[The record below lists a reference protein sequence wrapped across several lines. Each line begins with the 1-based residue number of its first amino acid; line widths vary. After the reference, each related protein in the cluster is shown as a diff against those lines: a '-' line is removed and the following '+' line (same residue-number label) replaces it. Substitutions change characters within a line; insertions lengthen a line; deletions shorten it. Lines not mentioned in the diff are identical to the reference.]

1 MLIVT
6 NGKIVKG
13 LEVYSMG
20 DKIDGLSAKDE
31 QKLIS
36 AGLAV
41 RADDAA
47 EDAADADE
55 QIMPIAKEPS
65 KAELQARCRELG
77 LSDRGNKAQLQARI
91 DEFEN
96 AVTEELEADDF
107 EDEEPPDLTA
117 EVPR

>member
-13 LEVYSMG
+13 LDIYSMG

-31 QKLIS
+31 QKLIA

-41 RADDAA
+41 RPGDAA
-47 EDAADADE
+47 EEPADDNG
-55 QIMPIAKEPS
+55 QLVPIAKEPT

-91 DEFEN
+91 D
-96 AVTEELEADDF
+96 DF
-107 EDEEPPDLTA
+107 EGEPEEEPEPDEFAGEEPPDLKA

>member
-36 AGLAV
+36 AGLAM
-41 RADDAA
+41 RP
-47 EDAADADE
+47 EDADE
-55 QIMPIAKEPS
+55 EPADDNGQLVPIAKEPT

-96 AVTEELEADDF
+96 TTDEEPEADEI
-107 EDEEPPDLTA
+107 EDEEPPDLKA